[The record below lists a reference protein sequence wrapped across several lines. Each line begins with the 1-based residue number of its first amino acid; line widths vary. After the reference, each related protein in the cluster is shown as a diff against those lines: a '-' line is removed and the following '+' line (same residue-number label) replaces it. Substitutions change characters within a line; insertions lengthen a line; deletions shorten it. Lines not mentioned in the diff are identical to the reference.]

1 MIPQGKRQAI
11 VNYLTRTKHKVEKYY
26 IEFFNV
32 NVNEE
37 TVSVDLNVIPT
48 ENHTSY
54 VYKGFTCSS
63 ADIIDEIS
71 YLISLDEKVIFE
83 IENIYFNGEPVEP
96 EDFSFSED
104 FISKLENK
112 INKMMGVFKTA
123 TSINHTR
130 AVITFICEY
139 KISNVKPENY
149 SEAVFFVTGV
159 VKNFLIN
166 DVEQEDVPDSLK
178 DLISTY
184 LPYFQE
190 DDRYKIESY
199 LDELLSKDQKI
210 DRCDI
215 DFSVFFDYEDVL
227 GRKPE
232 YGYAHSSDVF
242 FSAVNDFVNGD
253 Y

>member
-1 MIPQGKRQAI
+1 MIPQGKRRAI
-11 VNYLTRTKHKVEKYY
+11 EKYLTKTKHKVEKYY
-26 IEFFNV
+26 LEFFNV
-32 NVNEE
+32 NINEQ

-48 ENHTSY
+48 ENNTSY
-54 VYKGFTCSS
+54 VYKGFACSA

-71 YLISLDEKVIFE
+71 NLISLDEKVIFE
-83 IENIYFNGEPVEP
+83 IENTFFNGKPVEM

-104 FISKLENK
+104 FISKIENK

-123 TSINHTR
+123 KSINYNR
-130 AVITFICEY
+130 AIITFICEY
-139 KISNVKPENY
+139 HISNVKSENY

-166 DVEQEDVPDSLK
+166 DVEQENVPDRLK

-190 DDRYKIESY
+190 DDRYKVESY
-199 LDELLSKDQKI
+199 IHDLLSKDQKI

-215 DFSVFFDYEDVL
+215 DFSAFFDYEDVL

-242 FSAVNDFVNGD
+242 FSALEDFVNGD